1 MAELTRKE
9 RRGFAMSKQGNRWM
23 PERDDEIQATA
34 KTVVLRHSGK
44 QQRIHEVGDDLKR

>member
-9 RRGFAMSKQGNRWM
+9 RRGFVMSKQGNRWM
-23 PERDDEIQATA
+23 PERTDGVSPTA
-34 KTVVLRHSGK
+34 KTVVLHHTGK